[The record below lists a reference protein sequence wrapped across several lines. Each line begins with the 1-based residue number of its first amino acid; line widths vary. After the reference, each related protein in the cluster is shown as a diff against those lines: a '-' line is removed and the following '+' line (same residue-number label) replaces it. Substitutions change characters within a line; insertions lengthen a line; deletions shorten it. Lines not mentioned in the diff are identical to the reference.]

1 MELILGVRLNAGGSG
16 DEDEND
22 GSGRGG
28 GGGGEKKEGIM
39 RPPDKKGAVLC
50 VGVLGDITLGSGSV
64 IQQQQQQCT
73 SVHYQAGLWRADE
86 SLVLTFC

>member
-28 GGGGEKKEGIM
+28 GGGGEKNEGM
-39 RPPDKKGAVLC
+39 RPPGKKGAVLC